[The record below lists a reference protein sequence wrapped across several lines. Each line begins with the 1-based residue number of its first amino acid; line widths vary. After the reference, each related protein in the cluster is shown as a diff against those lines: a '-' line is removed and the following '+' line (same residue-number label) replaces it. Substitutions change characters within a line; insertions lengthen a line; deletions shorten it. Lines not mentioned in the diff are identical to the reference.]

1 MADTKPE
8 TFTSG
13 AFASS
18 VSHAQKYIVFNL
30 EEVNNI
36 IKMNKRGAE
45 NFLPYMASHE
55 DFHTWDIR
63 HPLATNGKE
72 LLNTRSWQ
80 QSLDDIFPPVSFRN
94 ILGYK
99 DLAGQHTVSY
109 SFVADPRQVPHGN
122 PDAVKRMWNDPNGI
136 PVESITNLTAG
147 TDPELNK
154 IKGAIKQVMLDTFRH
169 HESLFDVKYI
179 EAKDPN
185 SANLLIYGAIIPS
198 RPISQ
203 LAKDGR
209 YNAYNQDVTI
219 LSYTPAEHGLFAR
232 SGVAEVAVMQKYFG
246 PPKPDSKQ
254 RTITAEELGASS
266 GVLWDDKPMAVDLT
280 ANPLGGELTVDMS
293 APPIKPAIVGTLVDQ
308 GGNLR
313 VRHHVAK
320 GASISEL
327 DATGTEIVLDV
338 TGTDNAV
345 VRVGYG
351 SKIKL
356 NGKNNQVTLGPGNDA
371 ITLANGSGHIISG
384 LSVGDSIGA
393 QGAAKAML
401 EYHNNGTLLTLISD
415 SSKPTGSVLVKDMAP
430 DQLVSHLKDIT
441 RLDAETEAKLAAALK
456 KGVGEQLTSGT
467 PTSIPFAI
475 KGPQAQGK

>member
-1 MADTKPE
+1 
-8 TFTSG
+8 
-13 AFASS
+13 
-18 VSHAQKYIVFNL
+18 
-30 EEVNNI
+30 
-36 IKMNKRGAE
+36 
-45 NFLPYMASHE
+45 
-55 DFHTWDIR
+55 
-63 HPLATNGKE
+63 
-72 LLNTRSWQ
+72 
-80 QSLDDIFPPVSFRN
+80 
-94 ILGYK
+94 
-99 DLAGQHTVSY
+99 
-109 SFVADPRQVPHGN
+109 
-122 PDAVKRMWNDPNGI
+122 
-136 PVESITNLTAG
+136 
-147 TDPELNK
+147 
-154 IKGAIKQVMLDTFRH
+154 
-169 HESLFDVKYI
+169 
-179 EAKDPN
+179 
-185 SANLLIYGAIIPS
+185 
-198 RPISQ
+198 
-203 LAKDGR
+203 
-209 YNAYNQDVTI
+209 
-219 LSYTPAEHGLFAR
+219 
-232 SGVAEVAVMQKYFG
+232 MQKYFG

-401 EYHNNGTLLTLISD
+401 EYHN
-415 SSKPTGSVLVKDMAP
+415 K
-430 DQLVSHLKDIT
+430 
-441 RLDAETEAKLAAALK
+441 R
-456 KGVGEQLTSGT
+456 
-467 PTSIPFAI
+467 
-475 KGPQAQGK
+475 